1 MSYFVQERIQMS
13 KGRPKKTLSGSQ
25 ARIHGKYAT
34 YAHLELGEL
43 ESYME
48 GLREKRRQGR
58 IRNIQGQFTSDAHH
72 LASYLIAM
80 VKSKILTLPRN
91 LEQSTILYKMNT
103 LGRNKGGGESG
114 EDGGSKLLVLGNTGK
129 FVENPLMH
137 TGLYYDSIGFSDSP
151 LSLNRRRKLELV
163 GDKYVQG
170 GRIDFQN
177 IGIRPV
183 SKRKTEITVGI
194 KNGQT
199 PIYPAGSGKMW
210 TMEQIA
216 AFHEYG
222 TVSEV
227 ARPVWGPAI
236 EEFNQMTAKG
246 GLLRQL
252 FKKTYNACEEFLLGT
267 NAERNMLSGRPGGR
281 VGGSSFPSIYNKSSF
296 IKALYD
302 TNFAKKPSKMFT
314 KVGFKDGRYIM
325 EWSGNADE

>member
-1 MSYFVQERIQMS
+1 MS
-13 KGRPKKTLSGSQ
+13 KGRPKKTTSGAQ

-43 ESYME
+43 ERYMD
-48 GLREKRRQGR
+48 GLRERRRQGR

-80 VKSKILTLPRN
+80 VKSKILTLPQN
-91 LEQSTILYKMNT
+91 LERSTILYKMKT

-114 EDGGSKLLVLGNTGK
+114 DDGGSKLLVLGNTGK

-137 TGLYYDSIGFSDSP
+137 TGLYYDSIGFTDSP
-151 LSLNRRRKLELV
+151 LPLNRKRKLELV

-177 IGIRPV
+177 IGITPI
-183 SKRKTEITVGI
+183 SKRRTEITVGI

-222 TVSEV
+222 TVNEQ

-236 EEFNQMTAKG
+236 AEFNQLTASG
-246 GLLRQL
+246 GLLRQV
-252 FKKTYNACEEFLLGT
+252 FKKTYHVCEEFLLGT
-267 NAERNMLSGRPGGR
+267 NAERNLLSDRSSGRR
-281 VGGSSFPSIYNKSSF
+281 VGGADFPSIFNKSSF
-296 IKALYD
+296 IKSLYD
-302 TNFAKKPSKMFT
+302 TNFTKKQSKMFT
-314 KVGFKDGRYIM
+314 RVGFKDGRYIM
-325 EWSGNADE
+325 EYSGISDE